1 VYVGGNIP
9 RRIGSLQHSMQLLS
23 DADLKLEISQSVQD
37 DEIASIANELQAF
50 RESMIEAADLR
61 RSGQGPRRQGGAR
74 PAHEEQHHAEFEAT
88 VRGARQPAE
97 LGQFQA
103 DDRA

>member
-50 RESMIEAADLR
+50 RESMIEAARSPPIRTRTASPR
-61 RSGQGPRRQGGAR
+61 RSAN
-74 PAHEEQHHAEFEAT
+74 
-88 VRGARQPAE
+88 
-97 LGQFQA
+97 
-103 DDRA
+103 RAWRAASPNSR